1 MTVEAVTLWALGAQA
16 VNNLPAMWETRFPSL
31 GREDPL
37 EEEMATP
44 SSIPAWSIPWTE
56 EPGGLQ
62 STWLQRVGQDRAT
75 KFSLRCFEEVGFGEP
90 RKSEI
95 GSPEEVGGLSEHL
108 CSCALKYVHV
118 HFAAPGVSCGPRE
131 PVP

>member
-1 MTVEAVTLWALGAQA
+1 MLF
-16 VNNLPAMWETRFPSL
+16 RS
-31 GREDPL
+31 
-37 EEEMATP
+37 EEMATP

-62 STWLQRVGQDRAT
+62 STGLQRVGQDRAT

>member
-1 MTVEAVTLWALGAQA
+1 MTVEAVALWPLEGQ
-16 VNNLPAMWETRFPSL
+16 VVKNLPAMQETWFPSL

-44 SSIPAWSIPWTE
+44 SSIPAWSVPWTE

-62 STWLQRVGQDRAT
+62 STGLQRVGQDPAT
-75 KFSLRCFEEVGFGEP
+75 KFSLRCFEDVGFGEP
-90 RKSEI
+90 RKSET
-95 GSPEEVGGLSEHL
+95 GSLEEVGGLSERLH
-108 CSCALKYVHV
+108 SSAFKYVHV